1 MQQERRVCC
10 YTNAIRSDC
19 CVMDFAVL
27 PKGDFIVLK
36 MTEKDQQKYPGQPE
50 CSLICVRNT
59 ATPGGKGI
67 N

>member
-1 MQQERRVCC
+1 M
-10 YTNAIRSDC
+10 
-19 CVMDFAVL
+19 MDFAVL